1 MKKVLLLILDGWG
14 IREQK
19 DANGIKLAN
28 TPNMNNFITR
38 FPNTTLVASGEA
50 VGLPECLMGNSEV
63 GHLNIGAGR
72 IVHQE
77 LTIINKSIQTGE
89 FFKNSVLVNA
99 VKHAKQNDSALHL
112 LGLASDAGV
121 HSVLP
126 HLYAILKL
134 AKMYEIE
141 RVYFHAFTDGRDSS
155 PTSGIGFIKEI
166 EKNMKEIGIGR
177 IATVGGRYYG
187 MDRDNRWER
196 IKKAYDAIVRGMGL
210 KANSA
215 PAAVEQGYKRFFDDN
230 KQETDEFIQPT
241 VIDEHGTINN
251 RDAAIFFNFRPDR
264 AAEITQT
271 LIDPNFKE
279 FERVKFPQIY
289 YACLTEY
296 KKAFNLPVAYPPVDM
311 SNILAQVLSDR
322 KIAGFRTA
330 ETEKFRHIT
339 SFFNGSRLEP
349 YPFEDR
355 ILVPSPKV
363 STYDIQPQMSAAHVA
378 LTTIKAIKSNEYPFI
393 AVNFANPDM
402 VGHTGIL
409 LAVIKAVEMVDF
421 CVGQVVDIA
430 REQEMTVLITA
441 DHGNAEEMIDSD
453 GGPHT
458 AHTTN
463 PVPFILINDAYKDVI
478 LRNDG
483 VLADIAPTILKLM
496 ELSKPDEMTGTGL
509 IK

>member
-1 MKKVLLLILDGWG
+1 MKEVILIILDGWG

-19 DANGIKLAN
+19 EANAIKLAN
-28 TPNMNNFITR
+28 TPNMNDFYSR
-38 FPNTTLVASGEA
+38 FPHTTLTASGEA
-50 VGLPECLMGNSEV
+50 VGLPEGLMGNSEV

-72 IVHQE
+72 VVHQE

-89 FFKNSVLVNA
+89 FFKNPVIVNA
-99 VKHAKQNDSALHL
+99 VKHAKQNNSALHL

-134 AKMYEIE
+134 AKMNELDK
-141 RVYFHAFTDGRDSS
+141 VYLHAFTDGRDTS
-155 PTSGIGFIKEI
+155 PTSGIGFIKAI
-166 EKNMKEIGIGR
+166 EKNMKEIGVGK

-196 IKKAYDAIVRGMGL
+196 IKKAYYAIVRGIGL
-210 KANSA
+210 KADSA
-215 PAAVEQGYKRFFDDN
+215 PEAVEQAYKRFVDN

-241 VIDEHGTINN
+241 GIINDG
-251 RDAAIFFNFRPDR
+251 DAAIFFNFRPDR

-271 LIDPNFKE
+271 LIDPDFKE
-279 FERVKFPQIY
+279 FDRVKFPHIY
-289 YACLTEY
+289 YGCFTEY

-311 SNILAQVLSDR
+311 SNILAEVLSNM
-322 KIAGFRTA
+322 KIAEFRTA
-330 ETEKFRHIT
+330 ETEKFRHVT

-363 STYDIQPQMSAAHVA
+363 ATYDIQPQMSAAHVA
-378 LTTIKAIKSNEYPFI
+378 LTTINAIRSKEYPFI
-393 AVNFANPDM
+393 AINFANPDM

-409 LAVIKAVEMVDF
+409 DAVIKAIEMIDF

-430 REQEMTVLITA
+430 REMNRTVLITA
-441 DHGNAEEMIDSD
+441 DHGNAEEMIDAD

-463 PVPFILINDAYKDVI
+463 PVPFILINDEYRGI
-478 LRNDG
+478 SLRNDG
-483 VLADIAPTILKLM
+483 ILADIAPTILDLM
-496 ELSKPDEMTGTGL
+496 ELDKPKEMTGYSL
-509 IK
+509 IQT